1 MKIELQ
7 LNTDEIN
14 YLERKCFLIQSMD
27 FRHLDQQSKKTYTI
41 MIDVLDKVT
50 AKAKSLNRRID
61 LFDQK
66 KKSKITLKYHEG
78 YILEAYLEGF
88 FQTETDPYN
97 RNIARIIISQL
108 NLKLA

>member
-7 LNTDEIN
+7 LTTDEIN

-88 FQTETDPYN
+88 FQSETDPYK

-108 NLKLA
+108 NQKLA